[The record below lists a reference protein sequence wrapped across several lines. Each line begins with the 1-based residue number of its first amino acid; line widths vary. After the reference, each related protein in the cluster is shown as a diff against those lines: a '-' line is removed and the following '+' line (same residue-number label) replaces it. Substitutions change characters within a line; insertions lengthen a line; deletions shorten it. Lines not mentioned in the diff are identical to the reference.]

1 MKMLTDLL
9 PVIAFVVIY
18 QLYDIYIAT
27 AALMVLLIAQI
38 AFFKLTGKPVEK
50 VHWITLWLVLFFGT
64 LTLVLHD
71 PVFIMWKPTVINW
84 AFAAAL
90 LVSHWFMKRGLIARM
105 LDAVASFPDLII
117 QRLTYAWTFFLI
129 GLGALNLY
137 VAFNFD
143 EATWVNFKLFGLMG
157 LTLVFALGQGLYL
170 ARHMPENQQS

>member
-1 MKMLTDLL
+1 MKILTDLL
-9 PVIAFVVIY
+9 PVIALVVIY
-18 QLYDIYIAT
+18 HLSDIYNAT
-27 AALMVLLIAQI
+27 ASLMVLLVAQI
-38 AFFKLTGKPVEK
+38 AFFKLTCKTAEK
-50 VHWITLWLVLFFGT
+50 MHWITLWLVLFFGT

-90 LVSHWFMKRGLIARM
+90 LVSHWFMKRGLIACM

-117 QRLTYAWTFFLI
+117 QRLTYAWTLFLI

>member
-1 MKMLTDLL
+1 MLTDLL

-50 VHWITLWLVLFFGT
+50 MHWITLWLVLFFGT

-117 QRLTYAWTFFLI
+117 QRLTYAWTLFLI

-143 EATWVNFKLFGLMG
+143 EATWVNFKLFGLTG
-157 LTLVFALGQGLYL
+157 LLFLYMI
-170 ARHMPENQQS
+170 AIAIYISKTNKDR

>member
-1 MKMLTDLL
+1 M
-9 PVIAFVVIY
+9 
-18 QLYDIYIAT
+18 
-27 AALMVLLIAQI
+27 
-38 AFFKLTGKPVEK
+38 
-50 VHWITLWLVLFFGT
+50 HWITLWLVLFFGT

-90 LVSHWFMKRGLIARM
+90 LFSHWFMKRGLIARM

-129 GLGALNLY
+129 SLGALNLY